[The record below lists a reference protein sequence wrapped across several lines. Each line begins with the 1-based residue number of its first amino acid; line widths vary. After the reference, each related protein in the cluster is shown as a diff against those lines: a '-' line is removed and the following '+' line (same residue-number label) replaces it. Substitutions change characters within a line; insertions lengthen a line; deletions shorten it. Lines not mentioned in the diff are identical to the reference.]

1 MLVRIL
7 FAIALTCNFVLALS
21 KPGIILPI
29 TLNNL
34 DRIDPKQYLV
44 SEKLDG
50 VRAYWDGKNLLT
62 RNGNIIHAPKWFL
75 QSFPPF
81 ALDGELWTKRKDFE
95 KIVSIVKTQ
104 KDRSDWKQITF
115 HVFEVPNQSGNLTQR
130 LKVLESYLQTHSTP
144 YIKII
149 PQHQFQTLEEIN
161 HFFNQIKKEGGEGI
175 ILRDRSA
182 PYLTGRDSS
191 AMKFK
196 IFFDSECLIK
206 GYEKGGGKY
215 KGMMGA
221 IICEDQTLHITLR
234 IGSGFSD
241 AMRTNPP
248 KIGTTI
254 TYKYYQKTKNN
265 RPKHP
270 VFLRIR
276 EAF

>member
-1 MLVRIL
+1 MLAKIL
-7 FAIALTCNFVLALS
+7 LAIALACNFVLALS
-21 KPGIILPI
+21 KPEIILPV
-29 TLNNL
+29 TLDNL
-34 DRIDPKQYLV
+34 NRIDPKQYFV

-75 QSFPPF
+75 QNFPPF
-81 ALDGELWTKRKDFE
+81 ALDGKLWTKRKDFE
-95 KIVSIVKTQ
+95 KIVSIIKTRKNQ
-104 KDRSDWKQITF
+104 NGWQQITF
-115 HVFEVPNQSGNLTQR
+115 HIFEVPNQSGNLIQR
-130 LKVLESYLQTHSTP
+130 LKVLESYLRTHNTP

-161 HFFNQIKKEGGEGI
+161 RFFNQIKQDGGEGI
-175 ILRDRSA
+175 ILRDKNT
-182 PYLTGRDSS
+182 PYLVGRDPS

-206 GYEKGGGKY
+206 GYEKGSGKY
-215 KGMMGA
+215 QGMMGA
-221 IICEDQTLHITLR
+221 IICEDQTLHIILR

-241 AMRTNPP
+241 TMRINPP
-248 KIGTTI
+248 KIGTII

-270 VFLRIR
+270 VFLRIK